1 MHQFWYGYIKTK
13 HAKVRYLDKHIFIIH
28 IKSNDVYEGI
38 ANDVEKRFDISIY
51 KVNRPLPTEKNK
63 NVFGLMKDKSGG
75 KIMTKFVV
83 RKANTY
89 SYLMDDG
96 NSDKKAKGTKKCGIK
111 RILKFND
118 YKNCLLNN
126 EIILKSQQ
134 KFKSEAYNVYTEEVN
149 YIVSSSNDDKRL
161 KTLDIITTY
170 PYGYKH
176 WESMQ
181 SKIVKI

>member
-1 MHQFWYGYIKTK
+1 MKKKKKKKVKLNKPVYLGLSILQLCKALMHQFWYGYIKTK

-96 NSDKKAKGTKKCGIK
+96 NSDKKAKGTKKFVIK
-111 RILKFND
+111 RILMFND
-118 YKNCLLNN
+118 KNCLLSNAN
-126 EIILKSQQ
+126 ILKSQ
-134 KFKSEAYNVYTEEVN
+134 K
-149 YIVSSSNDDKRL
+149 
-161 KTLDIITTY
+161 
-170 PYGYKH
+170 
-176 WESMQ
+176 
-181 SKIVKI
+181 